1 MVLLSAGRTN
11 CFRFVLLPP
20 SLCSTQTLLLL
31 IVDSTGVGGCVL
43 CLQFERFVTNER
55 RKHLIFSVGWLSDKR
70 ETSTAKVGAAD
81 NRVTEIRPVKTEKR
95 ESTCNDDV
103 FFILYAFFLSLSCI
117 FSVFIQKFRFVDIFH
132 ILRMHRRRAIEKWS
146 TQQNCRFANVV
157 HFFFLL
163 LPVVRPAVH
172 SVNLMCN
179 YSNKSCLLVLPYPPP
194 ISLLLSSFSQGNE
207 FIKS

>member
-1 MVLLSAGRTN
+1 MNKNNNTTDCVSPLPYTNNKINVSCWYFGRLDGRIVFVLFCFRGLSVGSFLSA
-11 CFRFVLLPP
+11 P
-20 SLCSTQTLLLL
+20 SLCSTQTLLLLL

-103 FFILYAFFLSLSCI
+103 FFILYAFFSLS
-117 FSVFIQKFRFVDIFH
+117 
-132 ILRMHRRRAIEKWS
+132 
-146 TQQNCRFANVV
+146 VV
-157 HFFFLL
+157 HFFRLHSEIPICRYFSYSSNASKKSHRKVEHTTKLPIRQCSSFLL
-163 LPVVRPAVH
+163 SPPA
-172 SVNLMCN
+172 CR
-179 YSNKSCLLVLPYPPP
+179 
-194 ISLLLSSFSQGNE
+194 SSGCSFG
-207 FIKS
+207 